1 MDEHQ
6 RKHARMVAAA
16 LSLSRI
22 YLLRH
27 AEAGWPENGQ
37 KDFDRSLNDA
47 GYAQAEIVTDRAA
60 DKNYNPELVVCSTAQ
75 RCRQTAEA
83 VRRTLCGEDVPFR
96 FVDELYDSPLGTYLE
111 ILSATDNVRS
121 MMLIGHNP
129 AISEALQI
137 LVGAEQVGRIMPY
150 GFPTCG
156 LAVLDRV
163 ITPAP
168 TRSGWPAKPGWT
180 MIDFIAA

>member
-1 MDEHQ
+1 
-6 RKHARMVAAA
+6 MVAVSP
-16 LSLSRI
+16 SLARI

-83 VRRTLCGEDVPFR
+83 VRRTLCGEDVSFR
-96 FVDELYDSPLGTYLE
+96 FVDELYDSPIGTYLE
-111 ILSATDNVRS
+111 ILSATDNVS
-121 MMLIGHNP
+121 SVMLIGHNP
-129 AISEALQI
+129 AISEALQA
-137 LVGAEQVGRIMPY
+137 LVGAEQVGRVIPY

-156 LAVLDRV
+156 LAVLERV
-163 ITPAP
+163 VNVAP
-168 TRSGWPAKPGWT
+168 TRLGWPAKPDWT
-180 MIDFIAA
+180 VIDFIAA

>member
-1 MDEHQ
+1 
-6 RKHARMVAAA
+6 MVAAPP
-16 LSLSRI
+16 SLARI

-60 DKNYNPELVVCSTAQ
+60 DKNYSPELVICSTAQ

-96 FVDELYDSPLGTYLE
+96 FVDELYDSHLGTYLE
-111 ILSATDNVRS
+111 IISATDNVGS
-121 MMLIGHNP
+121 LMLIGHNP
-129 AISEALQI
+129 AISETLQALI
-137 LVGAEQVGRIMPY
+137 GAEQVGRVIPY

-156 LAVLDRV
+156 LAVLERAAN
-163 ITPAP
+163 PAP
-168 TRSGWPAKPGWT
+168 TRPGWPAKPDWA
-180 MIDFIAA
+180 MIDFIEA